1 MNIKILSKAEEME
14 FFLNVTLGVEW
25 AVNWSQLYMGYIH
38 LPKY

>member
-14 FFLNVTLGVEW
+14 FFFNVTLGVEW
-25 AVNWSQLYMGYIH
+25 AVNWSRLYMGYIH

>member
-25 AVNWSQLYMGYIH
+25 AVNWSRLYMGCIH